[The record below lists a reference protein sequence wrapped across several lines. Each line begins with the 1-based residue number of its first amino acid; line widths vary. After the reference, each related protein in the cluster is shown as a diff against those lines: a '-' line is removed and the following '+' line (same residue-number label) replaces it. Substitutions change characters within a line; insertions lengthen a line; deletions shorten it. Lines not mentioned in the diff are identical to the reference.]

1 MEQIC
6 IALKRIFVHEKI
18 FEEFKAAMIK
28 ATAALKVGEGNEPDV
43 FLGPIQNEM
52 QYDRVKGF
60 FEDVRKEKYNV
71 VAGGENP
78 TGPGYF
84 ITPTIVD
91 RPPADSRLVLEEPF
105 GKRPFSCLITLTAQM
120 KSSQTPYFR
129 LLPASRTCTRSVK
142 VQLLILLNK

>member
-1 MEQIC
+1 MRQIC

-18 FEEFKAAMIK
+18 FDEFKEAMIK
-28 ATAALKVGEGNEPDV
+28 ATETLKVGEGNEADV

-60 FEDVRKEKYNV
+60 FEDVKKNKYSV

-78 TGPGYF
+78 EGAGYF

-91 RPPADSRLVLEEPF
+91 RPDEKSRLVVEEPF
-105 GKRPFSCLITLTAQM
+105 GESLATIQVLYPSGSIQ
-120 KSSQTPYFR
+120 SI
-129 LLPASRTCTRSVK
+129 RT
-142 VQLLILLNK
+142 